1 MWKLSRCRAG
11 KREHGLPNEA
21 VVIQESLCKSFT
33 WDRSVLLLF
42 HLSLLLQ
49 GISEDQRGVPVSL
62 IPKRILVSSLLSC
75 VDCCLEALVFAN
87 SDAPPFSF
95 IKRRTVSASFPWQN
109 PRSTADNTTILEL
122 SICYLRCMHACTT
135 VHRSTFP
142 LLILWPS
149 FMNCWEKTDVAQWDS
164 SLLTLS
170 VFSCYIQ
177 ISKSRNKKKKK
188 KCNSR

>member
-21 VVIQESLCKSFT
+21 VVNQQSLCKSFT

-49 GISEDQRGVPVSL
+49 GISEDQRGVQVSL

-122 SICYLRCMHACTT
+122 SICYLRCMHA
-135 VHRSTFP
+135 P
-142 LLILWPS
+142 LYT
-149 FMNCWEKTDVAQWDS
+149 E
-164 SLLTLS
+164 
-170 VFSCYIQ
+170 VFSLSLFYGPAPWTAERRQTLLSEALHFLRCLCFLA
-177 ISKSRNKKKKK
+177 ISKFQNLETKRRKKK
-188 KCNSR
+188 